1 MAVAEMKLRFA
12 IFIILFVS
20 VLIFS
25 NTNVAQAG
33 WNAINSGYA
42 VTTNYHG
49 LDVPLGEEVVATAG
63 TTDHDVTQVEFKW
76 LNPDEEEIH
85 SETHELSWSST
96 PPANV
101 PQKVIDWAQNNP
113 GVEVGYAQSTLES
126 DSVDVIGW
134 FTVKAIFHG
143 PTGPKGQ
150 DHDRFKATS
159 FFYIDEVPFGP
170 IVILLIS
177 FGFLGLYAIK
187 RKRYVPIDTHT

>member
-12 IFIILFVS
+12 VFVILFAS
-20 VLIFS
+20 LFIFS

-49 LDVPLGEEVVATAG
+49 LDAPLGEEIVATAG
-63 TTDHDVTQVEFKW
+63 TTDHDVTQVEFIW
-76 LNPDEEEIH
+76 LDPDEEEIH
-85 SETHELSWSST
+85 SETLGLSWPPT
-96 PPANV
+96 PPASV
-101 PQKVIDWAQNNP
+101 PQEVIDWAQNNP

-126 DSVDVIGW
+126 DSVAVIGW

-159 FFYIDEVPFGP
+159 FFYIDEVPFGT
-170 IVILLIS
+170 IVILLIP
-177 FGFLGLYAIK
+177 FGFLGFYAIK
-187 RKRYVPIDTHT
+187 RKRNIAIDARA